1 MTFNL
6 NLTGSGVVGFLNTA
20 NTIVS
25 GWFGIAMLVA
35 LFIVT
40 FYMCK
45 AFQTKKG
52 LPPALFLCIIEGIF
66 FNYMGLIN
74 FQILFGI
81 FGLMI
86 LSIILLYLQ
95 ED

>member
-1 MTFNL
+1 MTYNL
-6 NLTGSGVVGFLNTA
+6 NVTGTGVVGFIQTA
-20 NTIVS
+20 NTAVL
-25 GWFGIAMLVA
+25 GLFGIALLVA

-52 LPPALFLCIIEGIF
+52 LSPALFLCLIEGIF
-66 FNYMGLIN
+66 FNYMGFIN

-81 FGLMI
+81 FGLLI